1 MRFIFEDCVFDRDRR
16 ELTRNDTI
24 VHAAPKVLALLEL
37 LIDARPRAL
46 TKDEIH
52 KSLWSGTFVS
62 DATLTSL
69 LAELRAAIGDHAR
82 MPRVIRTIHGY
93 GYRFDG
99 KVAVEAPA
107 SRAQCQQPESRGSRF
122 SEQPTFRLIVGDR
135 EIALGYG
142 EHILGR
148 SNEAAIFVD
157 DAAVSRQHAR
167 ITIDEAG
174 ATLRD
179 LGSKNGTMLNGHAIE
194 APAPLKDGAL
204 IVLGAT
210 GLRFR
215 VFKGIGSTETRACD
229 PSR

>member
-1 MRFIFEDCVFDRDRR
+1 VLDRDRR
-16 ELTRNDTI
+16 ELTRSGAV

-52 KSLWSGTFVS
+52 KSLWIGTFVS

-69 LAELRAAIGDHAR
+69 VAELRVAIGDDAR
-82 MPRVIRTIHGY
+82 TPCLIRTIHGY

-99 KVAVEAPA
+99 TIVVEAPVRRA
-107 SRAQCQQPESRGSRF
+107 RRQEPDSRDSRV

-174 ATLRD
+174 ATLED

-194 APAPLKDGAL
+194 APALLKDGAV

-215 VFKGIGSTETRACD
+215 AFKGIGSTETRRRRSGDGLAH
-229 PSR
+229 